1 MPETKYKQQEPAE
14 QVLNRKVEKG
24 DTLACRLF
32 YCLFRARLQRE
43 AAAHQHKE
51 QRHEVNSQNSS

>member
-51 QRHEVNSQNSS
+51 QRHEVNRQNSS